1 MYTDA
6 NIYIY
11 THYLKTELW
20 MVKYLHFI
28 DCSGATSTRHPSC
41 PKTKHLASNPVFSIR
56 IVLNVEHQIQSD
68 LHMNHTFKHSN
79 TLNIVSFLL
88 SHFQHFF
95 HQVIDPPIENHALIE
110 KQTNRPTNTNLYL
123 RFFGCFFFVSGETVV
138 SRVSPSHF
146 NPKPDNI
153 QQFKDIFLF
162 NKRLLSSN
170 LFRFLSWSN
179 KRRGQLLEIQV
190 VTHLLCICLQ
200 TSNPFYIYRFRVWCF
215 PSSPFDCHKVE

>member
-95 HQVIDPPIENHALIE
+95 QPGDRPPNRKPRADWE
-110 KQTNRPTNTNLYL
+110 TNQSPYEYQFISSFFWL
-123 RFFGCFFFVSGETVV
+123 FFGGDSCITRFPVS
-138 SRVSPSHF
+138 
-146 NPKPDNI
+146 
-153 QQFKDIFLF
+153 
-162 NKRLLSSN
+162 
-170 LFRFLSWSN
+170 
-179 KRRGQLLEIQV
+179 
-190 VTHLLCICLQ
+190 LQ
-200 TSNPFYIYRFRVWCF
+200 PQTRQYTTI
-215 PSSPFDCHKVE
+215 